1 MATLVDMGGA
11 DDAVN
16 VAVSGATTCPPTS
29 LSRAEGIVWYER
41 LMAQFSACSG
51 DAERFTKGL
60 E

>member
-1 MATLVDMGGA
+1 MDMGGA